1 MEQDI
6 KQIDAECNLCEWK
19 GYFQEMNEPTD
30 SEDIPR
36 CPLCNT
42 DDIYYYNQ
50 PPITHFIK

>member
-1 MEQDI
+1 MEQDT
-6 KQIDAECNLCEWK
+6 KQIDAECNLCDWK
-19 GYFQEMNEPTD
+19 GCFQEMNEPTD